1 MNQPSAAPL
10 LIDALTPADISAA
23 IAIESL
29 AYPTGFP
36 PRHYLHELEHNRL
49 AHYLALR
56 LGRPPPQLIGV
67 AGYWLMADEPHVITI
82 AVHPAHQRQGLGEW
96 LLLHLLEHGL
106 TQGAQVATL
115 EVRVSNERA
124 IALYHKYQFELAGRR
139 RGYYSDT
146 GEDALILTT
155 PPLPSPEYRAMLAAR
170 KSQLAARL
178 ARLLPD
184 STEFPGLI

>member
-1 MNQPSAAPL
+1 MSQPLAAPL
-10 LIDALTPADISAA
+10 SIDALTPADITAA

-36 PRHYLHELEHNRL
+36 ARHYLHELQHNRL

-56 LGRPPPQLIGV
+56 RGRPQLIGV
-67 AGYWLMADEPHVITI
+67 AGYWLMADETHVITI

-96 LLLHLLEHGL
+96 LLLHLLEHSLG
-106 TQGAQVATL
+106 QGAQVATL
-115 EVRVSNERA
+115 EVRVGNERA

-155 PPLPSPEYRAMLAAR
+155 PPINSPEYRAMLAAR
-170 KSQLAARL
+170 KSHLAARL